1 MFNAVV
7 MKKWSLLFLVILYV
21 GAGINH
27 FMHPDFYISIMPPY
41 IPMHATMVAVSG
53 VAEVVLGLLLISAQT
68 RKWAAILITLML
80 IVFTPVHIF
89 MLEQAYKV
97 TNYRVSIL
105 NAWIRLLLQPLLIL
119 WVWWHRK

>member
-1 MFNAVV
+1 M
-7 MKKWSLLFLVILYV
+7 VILYV